1 MSILLTTE
9 GKVDIMAGIIFALV
23 IYLLVV
29 AIMLGIGISQYRSK
43 SPVGFYSGEK
53 PPMESELTDVDA
65 WNKKHGK
72 MWIWYGVIIIIS
84 YLAGIPFLVIDSV
97 WCILPMCGGIMV
109 PLPFMIRYHHKLVE
123 AYKRF

>member
-9 GKVDIMAGIIFALV
+9 GKVDIMVESIFALV
-23 IYLLVV
+23 IYLLVA

-84 YLAGIPFLVIDSV
+84 YLAGIPFLVLDSV
-97 WCILPMCGGIMV
+97 WCVVPLCGGIIL
-109 PLPFMIRYHHKLVE
+109 PLPFMIRYHHKLVRE
-123 AYKRF
+123 YRKC